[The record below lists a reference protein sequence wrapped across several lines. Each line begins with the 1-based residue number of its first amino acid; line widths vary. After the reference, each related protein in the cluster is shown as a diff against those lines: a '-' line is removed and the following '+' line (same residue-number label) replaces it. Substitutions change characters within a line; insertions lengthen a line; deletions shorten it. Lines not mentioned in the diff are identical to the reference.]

1 MVDWS
6 GITAGAAAAAVVVTL
21 WTFIVE
27 SRRRRA
33 AEQARLKREAISR
46 LLDSMESSIRKNH
59 GLLAVLRFWENPDI
73 GYALA
78 IPRLI
83 HDLGPANRLVSA
95 WAMSQVQAIIAATSD
110 KRAAAMGTSMSMKL
124 VEWGQG
130 RVPNEWFAQELLGH
144 PIDPAF
150 KVKKS
155 AQVQRGWHRLIAS
168 SFASLAF
175 FIIVGGSLSA
185 LNQITDIAGD
195 AMDWMARSRKRTY
208 LAASALHRR
217 DRHD

>member
-6 GITAGAAAAAVVVTL
+6 GITASAAAAAVAVTL
-21 WTFIVE
+21 WIFIVE
-27 SRRRRA
+27 SHGRRV
-33 AEQARLKREAISR
+33 AERARLKREAISR

-59 GLLAVLRFWENPDI
+59 GLLAALRFWENPDI

-83 HDLGPANRLVSA
+83 HDLGPSDRLVSA

-110 KRAAAMGTSMSMKL
+110 KRAAALGTSMSTKL

-130 RVPNEWFAQELLGH
+130 KVSNDWFAQELRSH

-150 KVKKS
+150 NVEKS
-155 AQVQRGWHRLIAS
+155 ARFQRAWHRLIAS
-168 SFASLAF
+168 SFASLALF
-175 FIIVGGSLSA
+175 VIVGGSLSA
-185 LNQITDIAGD
+185 LKQIRGIA
-195 AMDWMARSRKRTY
+195 AEAVNWMSHPSK
-208 LAASALHRR
+208 
-217 DRHD
+217 